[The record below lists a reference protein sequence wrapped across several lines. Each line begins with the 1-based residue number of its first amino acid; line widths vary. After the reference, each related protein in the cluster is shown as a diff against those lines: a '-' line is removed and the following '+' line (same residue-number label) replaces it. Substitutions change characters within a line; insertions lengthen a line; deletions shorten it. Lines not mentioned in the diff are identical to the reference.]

1 MKNKLS
7 IEANDTHGLHEWS
20 QAIKEQLGFAKAK
33 VSVPQGYDAELFE
46 GRMFIDESN
55 QGVLKAIVN
64 SSALTVSLNY
74 ADINIH
80 KSNKFFLINTY
91 DGGMIIKNGNH
102 RKVISSG
109 DGIIIPSSDE
119 FIEMNFTKRNS
130 VSIIMDA
137 SNLTDDENYAKEI
150 FSWMTIS
157 ELVYS
162 HEIKKFL
169 FNYHL
174 NYSESFCSKNTDALV
189 SILALELETHK
200 KEVKNIKLN
209 YKNRFTHIVDYI
221 RKNVK
226 NNKLRLSDVA
236 IHFGMTERS
245 IQYILSESGGGFCDI
260 LAFERCKLLA
270 QKICNSP
277 NSNLAIDIYDSGFN
291 SLSTAY
297 RQFKKFY
304 NLTPKQYSDIQKQS
318 LLNNLHKSFHT
329 D

>member
-1 MKNKLS
+1 MTNKLS
-7 IEANDTHGLHEWS
+7 IETSDTHGLHEWS
-20 QAIKEQLGFAKAK
+20 LAIKEQLGFAKAK
-33 VSVPQGYDAELFE
+33 VSVPRGYDAELFE

-64 SSALTVSLNY
+64 SSALTVSLKYGDFNT
-74 ADINIH
+74 H

-91 DGGMIIKNGNH
+91 DGGMIIKNENH
-102 RKVISSG
+102 RKVINSG

-137 SNLTDDENYAKEI
+137 SNLTDDENYAREI
-150 FSWMTIS
+150 FSWMSIS
-157 ELVYS
+157 ELEYS
-162 HEIKKFL
+162 HELKKLL

-200 KEVKNIKLN
+200 NEFKNIKRN
-209 YKNRFTHIVDYI
+209 YKNRSAHVVDYI

-236 IHFGMTERS
+236 IYFGMTERS
-245 IQYILSESGGGFCDI
+245 IQYILSEAGDGFCDI

-270 QKICNSP
+270 HKICNNP
-277 NSNLAIDIYDSGFN
+277 NSNLIADIYDSGFN

-304 NLTPKQYSDIQKQS
+304 NLTPKQYSDIKKKS
-318 LLNNLHKSFHT
+318 LQNN
-329 D
+329 